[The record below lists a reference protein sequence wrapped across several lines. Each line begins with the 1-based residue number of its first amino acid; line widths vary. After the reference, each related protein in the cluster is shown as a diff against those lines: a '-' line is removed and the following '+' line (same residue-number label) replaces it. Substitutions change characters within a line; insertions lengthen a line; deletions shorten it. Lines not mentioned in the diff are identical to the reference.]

1 MDARDFVLVFEDRF
15 LPGEAV
21 LGPILAVASG
31 TAGVVDRDAT
41 KLGIGAGAESN
52 AIRGIPA
59 RLTRVTFA
67 VIGPEGS

>member
-1 MDARDFVLVFEDRF
+1 VDARDFVLVFEDRF

-41 KLGIGAGAESN
+41 KLGLTTGAEPN
-52 AIRGIPA
+52 AI
-59 RLTRVTFA
+59 L
-67 VIGPEGS
+67 GSPV